1 MLSVGCLKENNDS
14 DFRVSLTPETS
25 KKLIEK
31 NAAYEKEGHVFF
43 AVTSYKKY
51 GKLSNKNPDEFRFL
65 DLGGKFN
72 PPPNPRAY
80 YIA

>member
-31 NAAYEKEGHVFF
+31 MCNDLLVNPQIEVF
-43 AVTSYKKY
+43 SIEE
-51 GKLSNKNPDEFRFL
+51 NK
-65 DLGGKFN
+65 
-72 PPPNPRAY
+72 
-80 YIA
+80 